1 MNKGGLKRTYIKSGC
16 GVSATPEKGDNK
28 YMKEFN
34 EAIAAL
40 KAEYEQRLAEKE
52 AENARLRGINK
63 KADEFAREQAR
74 AYEDYLNEYIS
85 VKLFKDNDRYKDDV
99 YVAVNGQNCVIKR
112 GEWVKVKRKFALV
125 LDASEIQDMRTAEY
139 LEREQKKFASSN

>member
-1 MNKGGLKRTYIKSGC
+1 
-16 GVSATPEKGDNK
+16 V
-28 YMKEFN
+28 KEYN

-40 KAEYEQRLAEKE
+40 KAEYEQKLAEKE
-52 AENARLRGINK
+52 AENARLRNIK
-63 KADEFAREQAR
+63 KTAEERAKAQAKE
-74 AYEDYLNEYIS
+74 YENYLNEYIS

-99 YVAVNGQNCVIKR
+99 YVAVNGQNCIIKR

-139 LEREQKKFASSN
+139 LEREQRRFASSN